1 MSSTEDRAFL
11 RRAIETSIRIGL
23 ILFLVVWCFAI
34 ARPFLPPIVWG
45 IILAIATQPIYAALC
60 RVIGGRRSLAATILV
75 IGALL
80 VLVVPSVLLTTNLVE
95 SATQLAADVKAGT
108 IEVPPPPAGVADW
121 PIVGDQAHD
130 FWARASQNLDKA
142 LDSLHPQL
150 KAVGGWLAGKVAS
163 AGFGLVV
170 FALSIVLAG
179 VLLASGES
187 AADAAREVA
196 ERLAP
201 DHGIELVA
209 LANGTVQSV
218 TRGILGTAFIQSF
231 LAGIGL
237 LAAGVPAF
245 GLWTLLVLLL
255 AVVQLPTL
263 LVLGPIIVWVF
274 ASSSTGVA
282 IVFAIWSTAVGL
294 SDNVLKPLL
303 LGRGSDVPTA
313 VIFIGAIGGFIR
325 AGIIGLFVGAVVMA
339 VGHNL
344 FKWWLKNASENGAE
358 LADLEKGSS

>member
-1 MSSTEDRAFL
+1 MPSTEDRAFL
-11 RRAIETSIRIGL
+11 RRALETTIRIGL
-23 ILFLVVWCFAI
+23 VLFLVVWCFAI
-34 ARPFLPPIVWG
+34 ARPFLQPIVWG
-45 IILAIATQPIYAALC
+45 IILAIATQPIYAVLC
-60 RVIGGRRSLAATILV
+60 RAVGGRRSLAAAILV
-75 IGALL
+75 VGALL
-80 VLVVPSVLLTTNLVE
+80 VLVVPSVLLTTNVVE
-95 SATQLAADVKAGT
+95 STTQLAKKVEAGT
-108 IEVPPPPAGVADW
+108 LQVPPPPTGVADW
-121 PIVGDQAHD
+121 PVVGKRVHA
-130 FWARASQNLDKA
+130 FWTEASQSLDTVV
-142 LDSLHPQL
+142 DPLHPQL
-150 KAVGGWLAGKVAS
+150 RAMGAWVLGRATS
-163 AGFGLVV
+163 AGLGLLV
-170 FALSIVLAG
+170 
-179 VLLASGES
+179 
-187 AADAAREVA
+187 AREVA
-196 ERLAP
+196 ERLVP
-201 DHGIELVA
+201 DRGAELVA

-245 GLWTLLVLLL
+245 GLWALLVLLL
-255 AVVQLPTL
+255 GVVQLPTL

-303 LGRGSDVPTA
+303 LGRGSDVPTV

-344 FKWWLKNASENGAE
+344 FKWWLKEAHE
-358 LADLEKGSS
+358 DQ

>member
-1 MSSTEDRAFL
+1 MPSTEDRAFL
-11 RRAIETSIRIGL
+11 RRALETTIRIGL
-23 ILFLVVWCFAI
+23 VLFLVVWCFAI
-34 ARPFLPPIVWG
+34 ARPFLQPIVWG
-45 IILAIATQPIYAALC
+45 IILAIATQPIYAVLC
-60 RVIGGRRSLAATILV
+60 RAVGGRRSLAAAILV
-75 IGALL
+75 VGALL
-80 VLVVPSVLLTTNLVE
+80 VLVVPSVLLTTNVVE
-95 SATQLAADVKAGT
+95 STTQLAKKVEAGT
-108 IEVPPPPAGVADW
+108 LQVPPPPTGVADW
-121 PIVGDQAHD
+121 PVVGKRVHA
-130 FWARASQNLDKA
+130 FWTEASQSLDTVV
-142 LDSLHPQL
+142 DPLHPQL
-150 KAVGGWLAGKVAS
+150 RAMGAWVLGRATS
-163 AGFGLVV
+163 AGLGLLV

-179 VLLASGES
+179 VLLAAGEP

-196 ERLAP
+196 ERLVP
-201 DHGIELVA
+201 DRGAELVA

-218 TRGILGTAFIQSF
+218 TRGILGTAFIQAF

-237 LAAGVPAF
+237 IAAGVPAF

-263 LVLGPIIVWVF
+263 LVLAPIIVWVF
-274 ASSSTGVA
+274 ASSSMGVA
-282 IVFAIWSTAVGL
+282 IVFAIWTTAVGL

-344 FKWWLKNASENGAE
+344 FKWWLREAPENQ
-358 LADLEKGSS
+358 

>member
-1 MSSTEDRAFL
+1 MAGTGKADTDRAFL
-11 RRAIETSIRIGL
+11 RRALESSIRIGL
-23 ILFLVVWCFAI
+23 VLFLVLWCFQI

-60 RVIGGRRSLAATILV
+60 RAMGGRRSLAAAILV
-75 IGALL
+75 VGALL
-80 VLVVPSVLLTTNLVE
+80 VLIVPSVLLTTNVVE
-95 SATQLAADVKAGT
+95 SASQLAEEMKAGT
-108 IEVPPPPAGVADW
+108 LEVPPPPAGVADW
-121 PIVGDQAHD
+121 PIVGDRAHA
-130 FWARASQNLDKA
+130 FWAAASRNLDTA
-142 LDSLHPQL
+142 LDPLHPQL
-150 KAVGGWLAGKVAS
+150 KAVGRWALEAGAS

-179 VLLASGES
+179 VLLASGEP
-187 AADAAREVA
+187 AADAARGVA
-196 ERLAP
+196 ERLVP
-201 DHGIELVA
+201 DRGAELVA
-209 LANGTVQSV
+209 LAGGTVQSV
-218 TRGILGTAFIQSF
+218 TRGILGTAFIQAF

-245 GLWTLLVLLL
+245 GLWALLVLLF

-282 IVFAIWSTAVGL
+282 VLFAIWSTAVGL

-303 LGRGSDVPTA
+303 LGRGSADVPTL

-325 AGIIGLFVGAVVMA
+325 AGIIGLFVGAVVLA
-339 VGHNL
+339 VGYNL
-344 FKWWLKNASENGAE
+344 FKWWLENAPETAPS
-358 LADLEKGSS
+358 